1 MKKTLQPGK
10 KKLLRL
16 WIPVLAAFLT
26 LVLLVVLL
34 LTRCGG
40 GYYKPVEST
49 EREATPVLRLGEYTV
64 NFEVLRA
71 FFYSECLNTPGY
83 SDTYFTGAEGEA
95 HFAAVKEAAI
105 RDIAE
110 IYALLA
116 LCGEKEIDT
125 ESEEIMTAVD
135 ENIKTSVDGGTF
147 GGYEIR
153 GFDSYDEYL
162 AYLERE
168 FHMNDAV
175 NRLMVRYA
183 VCEEELSGYYRL
195 GHPYTEDDVR
205 AFLEGEDCVRL
216 LWVNRFEGSGGLD
229 RAANLAL
236 MASARQKLMGAD
248 PYKALQYS
256 LEPTTDFYMGR
267 YTLDEA
273 YYAPLIEAVYA
284 LPVGG
289 VTEVLDL
296 GTEGLFAARRME
308 KSESHFEERYE
319 ELVKVYLGDVMY
331 GEIDRI
337 ADELLQGIVYEDFY
351 NTLTA
356 EDILEKS

>member
-1 MKKTLQPGK
+1 MKKMFRG
-10 KKLLRL
+10 LL
-16 WIPVLAAFLT
+16 ALT
-26 LVLLVVLL
+26 LAVLLPISLL
-34 LTRCGG
+34 AGCGN
-40 GYYKPVEST
+40 GYYKQVEST
-49 EREATPVLRLGEYTV
+49 KREATPVLRLGEYTV

-71 FFYSECLNTPGY
+71 FFYSECVNAPGF
-83 SDTYFTGAEGEA
+83 SDAYFTGAEGEA
-95 HFAAVKEAAI
+95 RFAAVKEAAV

-116 LCGEKEIDT
+116 LCEEKEIDT
-125 ESEEIMTAVD
+125 ESEEILTAVD

-153 GFDSYDEYL
+153 GFDSYKDYL

-183 VCEEELSGYYRL
+183 VCEDALSDYYKL
-195 GHPYTEDDVR
+195 GHPYTENDVR
-205 AFLEGEDCVRL
+205 TFFESEDCVRL
-216 LWVNRFEGSGGLD
+216 LWVSRFENSGGLD
-229 RAANLAL
+229 RAANLSL

-248 PYKALQYS
+248 PNKALQYS

-284 LPVGG
+284 LPLGG

-296 GTEGLFAARRME
+296 GSEGLFVARRME
-308 KSESHFEERYE
+308 PSASHFEGRYE
-319 ELVKVYLGDVMY
+319 ELTRVYLGDVMY
-331 GEIDRI
+331 GEVDRI
-337 ADELLQGIVYEDFY
+337 TAELLQSIVYEDLY
-351 NTLTA
+351 STLTA
-356 EDILEKS
+356 EDILAGS